1 MIRMGRLLV
10 KNPFANLPQELVEFL
25 DDPPLVGVETIEGY
39 KSFFCAIVAD
49 LKPADAIDWLYLKDV
64 VDLSW
69 QIRRERVV
77 LAGVVKSFQMEVVRD
92 LLKATVDTSSAVEA
106 AAYRIFNA
114 ANDAQR
120 WASDPAARKEID
132 ARLSARGH
140 SAAAVLAQAY
150 IRGASHIDAIDKR
163 IASYEARRVGIVRQV
178 ERRSAKLARDLA
190 TASSEV
196 IDAEFSE
203 AAE

>member
-1 MIRMGRLLV
+1 M
-10 KNPFANLPQELVEFL
+10 
-25 DDPPLVGVETIEGY
+25 GVETIEGY
-39 KSFFCAIVAD
+39 KSFFRAIVAD
-49 LKPADAIDWLYLKDV
+49 LKPADAIDWLYIKDV

-92 LLKATVDTSSAVEA
+92 LLKATVDTSNAGEA
-106 AAYRIFNA
+106 AVYRIFSA

-150 IRGASHIDAIDKR
+150 IRGANHIDAIDKR
-163 IASYEARRVGIVRQV
+163 IASYEARRVGIVREI

-190 TASSEV
+190 AASSQV
-196 IDAEFSE
+196 IDAEFNE